1 MYFQDPTVRRQE
13 SQGLYGMIC
22 LHFTEIKLSR
32 PSMCYPWFWSS
43 WWCIDDGVLRL
54 FIRTFSWEKLLSSL
68 SRNLIFEGGSQ
79 TANTF
84 AYENDLFSQA
94 ALSQGARSSHCVEL
108 LGCKLFLKQ
117 GKRWI
122 LDASRREYS
131 RRMRWHSNGYPSTG
145 FPDILGSFLSK

>member
-1 MYFQDPTVRRQE
+1 MCSWFSTHTCSLQ
-13 SQGLYGMIC
+13 S
-22 LHFTEIKLSR
+22 LSVATG
-32 PSMCYPWFWSS
+32 SNLILWGAFCYPWFWSS

-68 SRNLIFEGGSQ
+68 SRNITFKECSQVASIF
-79 TANTF
+79 AC
-84 AYENDLFSQA
+84 ENAWFSQA

-108 LGCKLFLKQ
+108 LGCELFLKQ

-122 LDASRREYS
+122 LDASRRESS